1 MVLRTSTVENMNGF
15 NVRIKHSEKHQPGMC
30 TLLPAQSSET
40 IFRST
45 QIVTKVYAEM
55 LIKLN
60 LGLPLPAEVTSP
72 PGAPYASAVF
82 WPMNPYWV

>member
-1 MVLRTSTVENMNGF
+1 MNGF

-30 TLLPAQSSET
+30 TLLPAQSSEV

-45 QIVTKVYAEM
+45 QIVTQVYAEM

-60 LGLPLPAEVTSP
+60 LDLPLPPGATSP
-72 PGAPYASAVF
+72 PGAAYASAVF
-82 WPMNPYWV
+82 WPKNLCSV